1 MCAVLRSSVGRQGN
15 YGVDTPI
22 VPAVQAFI
30 ALLLLQVGYKQLTEE
45 EDGQGVWVMCAG
57 GVLLA
62 FALCYLHASR
72 RGKFRAWN
80 RALSELHLRGDE
92 QVLDVATGRGA
103 VATLVAA
110 RVPKGKV
117 LAVDTWAKRGRLTS
131 SKGDTEDTIARK
143 NAVAEKVA
151 DRIEFKMADMRAI
164 PVAGNRFD
172 LVTCSLGISSLSPAD
187 LRQEAVDEI
196 VRVLKPGGR
205 LAIADINNTKEYQRR
220 LSDLGMEDVK
230 ARSMGWEAWYGGPWR
245 PTILVTARKPKLL

>member
-22 VPAVQAFI
+22 VPAVQSFI
-30 ALLLLQVGYKQLTEE
+30 ALLLLQVGFKQLTDEQ
-45 EDGQGVWVMCAG
+45 DDQGVWVMAAG
-57 GVLLA
+57 GLLLVMA
-62 FALCYLHASR
+62 MCYLHASR

-80 RALSELHLRGDE
+80 RALADMHLNGDE

-103 VATLVAA
+103 VATLVAS

-117 LAVDTWAKRGRLTS
+117 MAVDTWAKRSRLTS
-131 SKGDTEDTIARK
+131 NKGDTEDTIARK
-143 NAVAEKVA
+143 NAVADKVA
-151 DRIEFKMADMRAI
+151 DRIEFKTADMRNI

-172 LVTCSLGISSLSPAD
+172 LVTCSLGVSALSPAD
-187 LRQEAVDEI
+187 QRQDAVDEM

-205 LAIADINNTKEYQRR
+205 LAIADINNTKDFQRR

-245 PTILVTARKPKLL
+245 PTILVTARKPKL